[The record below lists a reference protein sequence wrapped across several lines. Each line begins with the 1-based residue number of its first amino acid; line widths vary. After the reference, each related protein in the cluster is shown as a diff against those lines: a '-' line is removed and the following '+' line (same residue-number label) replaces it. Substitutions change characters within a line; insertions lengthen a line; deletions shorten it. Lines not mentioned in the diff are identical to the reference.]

1 MPSISFHSPLGM
13 LTLSEEDGVLVS
25 LDWGQAPKNESTPL
39 LENGRRQIDE
49 YFDGVRTVFDLA
61 LDPHG
66 TVFQQK
72 VWKAL
77 QAIPYGCVQSYKDV
91 ALAVGSGPRAIGGA
105 CGRNPLPIIIPCH
118 RVVASNGAMCGY
130 SGMDGVDTKQYLI
143 DLEKENL
150 ETNS

>member
-25 LDWGQAPKNESTPL
+25 LDWGQAPKNEPTPL
-39 LENGRRQIDE
+39 LEKACQQIDE
-49 YFDGVRTVFDLA
+49 YFDGRRTVFDLA
-61 LDPHG
+61 LDPWG
-66 TVFQQK
+66 TAFQRR
-72 VWKAL
+72 VWKVL
-77 QAIPYGCVQSYKDV
+77 QEIPYGHVKSYKDV
-91 ALAVGSGPRAIGGA
+91 ADIVGSAPRAIGGA

-118 RVVASNGAMCGY
+118 RVVASDGTLCGY
-130 SGMDGVDTKQYLI
+130 SGLDGIETKHYLL